1 MQTIGTGTFHGE
13 DRIGS
18 LPLRDIKRD
27 SRDRG
32 NLLREMHTSD
42 IINRTFESY
51 THIYTYTPMFVN
63 VWQSGREHDLWNS
76 PIQLL
81 AGVVWL
87 RVVAP
92 QSRLILPIFPANNLI
107 PQRD

>member
-1 MQTIGTGTFHGE
+1 
-13 DRIGS
+13 
-18 LPLRDIKRD
+18 
-27 SRDRG
+27 
-32 NLLREMHTSD
+32 
-42 IINRTFESY
+42 
-51 THIYTYTPMFVN
+51 MFVN

-76 PIQLL
+76 PMQLL